1 MVNTYFCLASF
12 TQADS
17 CCCVYLQ
24 FIPLCSRVVF
34 HHLCLFLWVGVF
46 FQRCL
51 AISCRRKSGS
61 RNSQGLPFMAAWL
74 ILVLAP
80 SSEISE
86 KGSDCP
92 ILGQILTSEPKDCG
106 WRGIKN
112 MAKLWESSGCVWL
125 QSSAH
130 MGRYF
135 WPPSLPYFADS
146 HWNCKV
152 PYTRIHSKWIKE
164 KK

>member
-1 MVNTYFCLASF
+1 MVDTYFCLASF

-17 CCCVYLQ
+17 CCRVYLQ

-86 KGSDCP
+86 SSDCP

-112 MAKLWESSGCVWL
+112 MAELWESSGCVWL
-125 QSSAH
+125 QASAH